1 MEFKMKTTP
10 YNHQMEAFQK
20 FKDRKY
26 FGLFMDMGTGK
37 TKVAIDI
44 ASYKYQKGEISSVLV
59 IAPNHVHTQWA
70 TEEFP
75 KHCPVEYSVK
85 VWSSSET
92 SRKYYLPMLTKYL
105 TEKSDVMKVFCV
117 NVEAFQSDK
126 VLSYVAM
133 LVKNSETFIIV
144 DESTR
149 IKSPKARR
157 SKAIHKLNK
166 YGQRAILTGTPT
178 TKSPFDLWS
187 QFEFLYKD
195 YFKSSFFQFQ
205 HRYGIMMR
213 ANNHITGQVYNA
225 LIDEKRFNIVKN
237 KINKL
242 KKERQEQDLPT
253 ILSNRDY
260 ELLASILE
268 VSEANVRFIERQSEF
283 QKFKNMEELKTLI
296 ADDVYTAKKEE
307 CLDLPAKIYERVY
320 VEMTKEQKRVY
331 KNVKEQ
337 LRAELMDREL
347 TVVNKLVAT
356 TRLQQICGGFFPYD
370 DGDKTGIMPIEKTN
384 AKLERLIEDLEEV
397 NFENTKVIIWA
408 AFVPELLML
417 NERLSK
423 EYNCVLYYGG
433 VPDFKRDTI
442 KKDFVA
448 GKYDIFIANT
458 ATGGFGL
465 NLQNATL
472 QYFFSNTF
480 NVENRLQAEDRS
492 HRIGVKSACV
502 YKDIVVKDSI
512 DDRIYKAIKAGRDLN
527 DYFKTLDDIL
537 NEEE

>member
-10 YNHQMEAFQK
+10 YKHQMEAFQK

-442 KKDFVA
+442 KKDFIA

>member
-1 MEFKMKTTP
+1 
-10 YNHQMEAFQK
+10 MEAFQK

-44 ASYKYQKGEISSVLV
+44 AAYKYTKGEIDSVLV

-75 KHCPVEYSVK
+75 KHCPVDYHVK
-85 VWSSSET
+85 VWSSSEV
-92 SRKYYLPMLTKYL
+92 SRKYYLPMISQYL
-105 TEKSDVMKVFCV
+105 KEKSSVMKVFCV
-117 NVEAFQSDK
+117 NVEAFQSNRI
-126 VLSYVAM
+126 LEYVATM
-133 LVKNSETFIIV
+133 VKNNECFIIV

-149 IKSPKARR
+149 IKSPKAKR

-187 QFEFLYKD
+187 QFEFLNRD
-195 YFKSSFFQFQ
+195 YFQSSFFQFQ

-237 KINKL
+237 KIKRL
-242 KKERQEQDLPT
+242 KRERQERGESTELK
-253 ILSNRDY
+253 NRDY

-268 VSEANVRFIERQSEF
+268 VSESNVRFIEQQGEF
-283 QKFKNMEELKTLI
+283 QKFKNMDELKSLI
-296 ADDVYTAKKEE
+296 ADDVFTAKKEE
-307 CLDLPAKIYERVY
+307 CLDLPDKIYERVF
-320 VEMTKEQKRVY
+320 VEMSKEQKRVY

-337 LRAELMDREL
+337 LRAELLDKEL

-370 DGDKTGIMPIEKTN
+370 DGDKTGIIPIEKTN
-384 AKLERLIEDLEEV
+384 VKLERLVEDLEEV
-397 NFENTKVIIWA
+397 NFENTKVIVWA
-408 AFVPELLML
+408 AFVPELLAIY
-417 NERLSK
+417 ERLSK
-423 EYNCVLYYGG
+423 EYKCVLYYGG
-433 VPDFKRDTI
+433 VPNYRRDTI

-492 HRIGVKSACV
+492 HRIGVKSTCV
-502 YKDIVVKDSI
+502 YKDIVVKNSI

-537 NEEE
+537 NEED

>member
-1 MEFKMKTTP
+1 
-10 YNHQMEAFQK
+10 MEAFQK

-44 ASYKYQKGEISSVLV
+44 AAHKFLKGEINAVLL

-70 TEEFP
+70 VEEFP

-85 VWSSSET
+85 IWSSSET
-92 SRKYYLPMLTKYL
+92 SRKYYLPLLKKYL
-105 TEKSDVMKVFCV
+105 EEPSETMKVFCV

-126 VLSYVAM
+126 ILSYVATY
-133 LVKNSETFIIV
+133 VKNNKVFTIV

-149 IKSPKARR
+149 IKTPKAKR

-166 YGQRAILTGTPT
+166 YGVRAILTGTPT

-187 QFEFLYKD
+187 QFEFLEGN
-195 YFKSSFFQFQ
+195 YFDCSFFTFQ

-213 ANNHITGQVYNA
+213 ASNYITGQVYNA
-225 LIDEKRFNIVKN
+225 LIDERKFNIVKN
-237 KINKL
+237 KVEKL
-242 KKERQEQDLPT
+242 KQERKERGESTELKP
-253 ILSNRDY
+253 RDY
-260 ELLASILE
+260 ELLASLLE
-268 VSEANVRFIERQSEF
+268 VSEANVRFIEGKEEY
-283 QKFKNMEELKTLI
+283 QKFKNMDELKSLI
-296 ADDVYTAKKEE
+296 ADDVFTAKKEE
-307 CLDLPAKIYERVY
+307 CLDLPPKVYEHVY
-320 VEMTKEQKRVY
+320 VEMSKEQKRVY
-331 KNVKEQ
+331 NNVREQ
-337 LRAELMDREL
+337 LRAEFMGLEL

-356 TRLQQICGGFFPYD
+356 TRLQQICGGFFPYNVD
-370 DGDKTGIMPIEKTN
+370 TENGTEVAPIENKN
-384 AKLERLIEDLEEV
+384 IKIERLVEDLEEV

-408 AFVPELLML
+408 AFVPELLAIY
-417 NERLSK
+417 ERLRK
-423 EYNCVLYYGG
+423 DYKCALYYGG
-433 VPDFKRDTI
+433 VPNYKRDEI
-442 KKDFVA
+442 KKDFKD

-480 NVENRLQAEDRS
+480 SVENRLQAEDRS
-492 HRIGVKSACV
+492 HRIGVKSTCV
-502 YKDIVVKDSI
+502 YKDIVVKNSI
-512 DDRIYKAIKAGRDLN
+512 DERVHKAIKTGRDLN

-537 NEEE
+537 ED